1 MYFNKTSCFGLFVK
15 VHMQSYIIVIWF
27 AAMMYFVRNLLI
39 VSSYKDYHFKQTPK
53 NTLHTEVTFSTVFS
67 LPSILFF
74 EFSQQLLFI
83 FVHACTGH
91 AHF

>member
-1 MYFNKTSCFGLFVK
+1 MFWFVCK
-15 VHMQSYIIVIWF
+15 SSHAKLYYSNMICSNDV
-27 AAMMYFVRNLLI
+27 FVRNLLI